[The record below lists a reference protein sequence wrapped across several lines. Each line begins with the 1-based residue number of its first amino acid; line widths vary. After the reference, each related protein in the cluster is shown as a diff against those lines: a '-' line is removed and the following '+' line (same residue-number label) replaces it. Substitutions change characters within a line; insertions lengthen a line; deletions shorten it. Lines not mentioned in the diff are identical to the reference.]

1 VSTEPD
7 DSARDAAAPDTTDP
21 EATDPVA
28 TDPVGTAPG
37 STAPARSPEQIRAA
51 REREILAATAAP
63 QTAPVFRTAL
73 TGTLLLTAALV
84 VLGGGIGL
92 AVSGTP
98 GLWGALIGAGLAL
111 LFSGATPLSMLL
123 TAGSTVQRM
132 TAVVMVTWLVKVV
145 VVIAVLVVLRG
156 LDFYDHRVFGIVLL
170 VGVAASALLDY
181 RAVVRHRVPYVSPD
195 SPNSEQM

>member
-1 VSTEPD
+1 MSTEATQPE
-7 DSARDAAAPDTTDP
+7 PNGTDP
-21 EATDPVA
+21 EDLDPGRQ
-28 TDPVGTAPG
+28 PTAPEQ
-37 STAPARSPEQIRAA
+37 TPEQRRAA

-63 QTAPVFRTAL
+63 QTAPVFRAAL
-73 TGTLLLTAALV
+73 RDTLLLTGALV

-92 AVSGTP
+92 AVAGTP

-111 LFSGATPLSMLL
+111 VFSGATPLSMLL

-132 TAVVMVTWLVKVV
+132 TAVVMVTWLVKVLL
-145 VVIAVLVVLRG
+145 VIVVLVVLRG

-181 RAVVRHRVPYVSPD
+181 RAVVRHRVPYVTPD